1 MNSSNPSNLVHLDG
15 TTLEGGG
22 QLLRL
27 ALSLSSL
34 TRIPIHVTDIRGK
47 RAPRSRSGRGGGGG
61 GGLKTSHLAGAQWL
75 ATATAAETVGMV
87 VKSTEIIFK
96 PYVLEEEESDFQSSN
111 SVGASSSIASDPKL
125 LQAKSMDTGSN
136 KLSSKQGLAIRESHI
151 RMSTPGSIFLV
162 LQAILPYLIFSSDI
176 ISAHT
181 SPADDGDSIA
191 IPQKLTIEGGTNVTQ
206 SLSFEYASQVLLP
219 MLHSK
224 LGIGPIEMTLHRRG
238 WSMGST
244 SVGKV
249 GFDVTPLR
257 PGSTLPA
264 FCFKDRG
271 FLSKIYL
278 SVLAPTVTFRS
289 SVITMAKERLQGLYP
304 DVSIDIE
311 VNESS
316 HHPKRLYLLLVA
328 EASNGY
334 RLGRDWLYDH
344 RIKEETMENH
354 TKELVEKVVNDL
366 RRELDHG
373 GCLDEFLQDQLV
385 VFQALAKG
393 RSVIQDGHN
402 GEGSLHTKTARWV
415 VEQVLG
421 LKFERG
427 SCNGI
432 GFQVGQT
439 YWKDDS
445 PENVKGL
452 EKGLE

>member
-1 MNSSNPSNLVHLDG
+1 MTTSNSSNLVHLDG

-34 TRIPIHVTDIRGK
+34 TRIPVHVTDIRGK
-47 RAPRSRSGRGGGGG
+47 RAAKSRSGRGGGSSG

-75 ATATAAETVGMV
+75 ATATAAETVGTV
-87 VKSTEIIFK
+87 VKSTELIFK
-96 PYVLEEEESDFQSSN
+96 PCVLKEEGSNFQSST
-111 SVGASSSIASDPKL
+111 SDPRLL
-125 LQAKSMDTGSN
+125 LQTKSMGTGSN
-136 KLSSKQGLAIRESHI
+136 DLSSKQGFAIRESHI
-151 RMSTPGSIFLV
+151 RMTTPGSIFLV
-162 LQAILPYLIFSSDI
+162 LQAILPYMIFSSSDF
-176 ISAHT
+176 SAHAL
-181 SPADDGDSIA
+181 SADDDDSSA
-191 IPQKLTIEGGTNVTQ
+191 IPQKITIEGGTNVTQ

-249 GFDVTPLR
+249 SFVVTPLR

-264 FCFKDRG
+264 FCFGDRG

-278 SVLAPTVTFRS
+278 SVLAPTAISRS
-289 SVITMAKERLQGLYP
+289 SVITMAQERLQVLYP
-304 DVSIDIE
+304 DVSMDIQ

-328 EASNGY
+328 ETSNGY

-344 RIKEETMENH
+344 RIKEETMESH
-354 TKELVEKVVNDL
+354 TKELVEKVVKDL

-373 GCLDEFLQDQLV
+373 GCVDEFLQDQLV
-385 VFQALAKG
+385 VFQALAEG
-393 RSVIQDGHN
+393 RSVIQDGHK

-415 VEQVLG
+415 VEQMLG
-421 LKFERG
+421 LEFERG

-439 YWKDDS
+439 CRKH
-445 PENVKGL
+445 NFF
-452 EKGLE
+452 